1 MKVKKRISAGTRE
14 QLSHELMTA
23 SKDGYVPVGE
33 VKIYEHV
40 RGYWDKWGNNHDQSS
55 WYYYIYCE
63 KDVEL

>member
-1 MKVKKRISAGTRE
+1 
-14 QLSHELMTA
+14 MTA

-55 WYYYIYCE
+55 WYFYIYCE
-63 KDVEL
+63 KDAEL